1 MISKSGEEIIIN
13 DVNLVTCNNAFVLQW
28 DSNIGWG
35 EMTFYKDKD
44 GLNVETECMSNNEDK
59 RFIKLVLDK
68 FIESLEVVE

>member
-1 MISKSGEEIIIN
+1 MISRRGEEIIIN
-13 DVNLVTCNNAFVLQW
+13 DVNLVTHNNVFVLQW

-44 GLNVETECMSNNEDK
+44 GINVETESMSSNDDK

-68 FIESLEVVE
+68 FIEKLEVVE

>member
-35 EMTFYKDKD
+35 EMTFYKDGDK
-44 GLNVETECMSNNEDK
+44 LNVETECMSDNDDK

-68 FIESLEVVE
+68 FIEKLEVVE